1 MLSLNLTEK
10 KLLVSY
16 LLQYAV
22 LGIAIALFF
31 DVGRF
36 VFDRGN
42 DTLFVRNIQLF
53 SFAAGILLGIYLQKI
68 KPALLIQGTGFLLY
82 IISRKFLFLSG
93 SFLIFAG
100 AAWILT
106 FIIIRYL
113 FAIRED
119 SSIYLKLYL
128 LIFIPSVVFY
138 FFYDFPLLHHP
149 GIRIYLI
156 LISIL
161 FLYLIYLNLKDIP
174 VFSFKKEQ
182 ETTTDI
188 KVYPTI
194 SISFILFFFFAWWVI
209 MNFFTPFNQLKYVN
223 YDLPA
228 LFRSHLFAAILFL
241 ILLWIVRPDYKKLMH
256 FTYYG
261 LLLSFIFYLLL
272 ELNEIELS
280 YTSAIIFFTLRNMI
294 YFSWITLLFISM
306 KKSLPHLYSY
316 SFLVLIGFLMFF
328 YENPI
333 FTPLI
338 KKFLYQN
345 PFLLI
350 FLILT
355 SIFYFLSLKNMHKKS
370 IKKYRKK
377 RGGYRRRY

>member
-1 MLSLNLTEK
+1 MISLNLTEK

-16 LLQYAV
+16 LLQYAI

-68 KPALLIQGTGFLLY
+68 KPALLIQGIGFLLY

-100 AAWILT
+100 AAWILS

-113 FAIRED
+113 SAIRED

-138 FFYDFPLLHHP
+138 FFYDFPFLHHP
-149 GIRIYLI
+149 GSRIYLI
-156 LISIL
+156 LISFL

-174 VFSFKKEQ
+174 VFSLRKEQ
-182 ETTTDI
+182 EITNEI
-188 KVYPTI
+188 KVYPEI
-194 SISFILFFFFAWWVI
+194 SISFLLFLFFAWWVI
-209 MNFFTPFNQLKYVN
+209 MNFFTPFNQLKYIN

-228 LFRSHLFAAILFL
+228 LFRSNLFAAILFL

-280 YTSAIIFFTLRNMI
+280 YTSAIIFFTLRDTV
-294 YFSWITLLFISM
+294 YFSWVILLFISM

-316 SFLVLIGFLMFF
+316 SFLFLIGFLMFF

-333 FTPLI
+333 FAPLI

-355 SIFYFLSLKNMHKKS
+355 SIFYFLSLNNMHKKR
-370 IKKYRKK
+370 IKNYRKK